1 MMKEKIFELKL
12 YLAKKDMW
20 LILAFFLFPDMSLQ
34 FLIPGL
40 LHRLTSTTGKAIF
53 CLFGLIVT
61 HPFFIYVGSY
71 LRMVL
76 LSEFPQVFFLVL
88 NYYNLTPLISVHKT
102 KRTAC
107 YQ

>member
-40 LHRLTSTTGKAIF
+40 LH
-53 CLFGLIVT
+53 
-61 HPFFIYVGSY
+61 
-71 LRMVL
+71 
-76 LSEFPQVFFLVL
+76 
-88 NYYNLTPLISVHKT
+88 
-102 KRTAC
+102 
-107 YQ
+107 